1 MSLKTRKSA
10 VSVECKCLKPDW
22 KTSIMSLVS
31 KNALNWVKTIFSNNS
46 ERNGSFE
53 ISLKFERGINMDGSY
68 AGSTIA
74 DLIHST
80 LFTKK
85 ERNWLHMSAEA
96 FRVVAWG
103 TFRIELMRD
112 YDNFTQWFAKNISF
126 LIFHCILI
134 KFPTVSCCSL
144 FARLLSVMLYWLKL
158 VHFGH
163 SSFRKHDLVLVHWL
177 KMCRTKVFSQGA
189 AHKKKKTIC
198 MTACCNQL

>member
-1 MSLKTRKSA
+1 
-10 VSVECKCLKPDW
+10 
-22 KTSIMSLVS
+22 MSLVS
-31 KNALNWVKTIFSNNS
+31 KNALNWVKTIFSNNF

-112 YDNFTQWFAKNISF
+112 YDNFTQWFEKNISF
-126 LIFHCILI
+126 SHFSLYSDKISNSKLLQFIGSVAQCHVILTKTCTFWSF
-134 KFPTVSCCSL
+134 KFQKAWFSVSSLAKDVSNQSLQPGCS
-144 FARLLSVMLYWLKL
+144 S
-158 VHFGH
+158 
-163 SSFRKHDLVLVHWL
+163 
-177 KMCRTKVFSQGA
+177 
-189 AHKKKKTIC
+189 
-198 MTACCNQL
+198 